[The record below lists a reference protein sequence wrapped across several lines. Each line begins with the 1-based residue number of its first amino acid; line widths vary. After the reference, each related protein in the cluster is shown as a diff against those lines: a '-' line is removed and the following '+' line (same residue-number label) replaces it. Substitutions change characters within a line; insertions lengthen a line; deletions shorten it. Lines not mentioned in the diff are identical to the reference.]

1 MGGRT
6 YRYYNF
12 REYEGGAFSRYL
24 EEMAGKGWYIDGY
37 VFDGV
42 WRFRKGKP
50 SNRHYNAILMPGS
63 SNVDIDESGDT
74 AAHWGRLKSEAP
86 DFVWLFFPAVRVWTA
101 RTTGT
106 PGRSFIRRTKLWFL
120 SRPTRRFVWR
130 TREEL
135 HFPGERCWGSCL

>member
-74 AAHWGRLKSEAP
+74 AAPWGRLKSEA
-86 DFVWLFFPAVRVWTA
+86 A
-101 RTTGT
+101 
-106 PGRSFIRRTKLWFL
+106 
-120 SRPTRRFVWR
+120 
-130 TREEL
+130 
-135 HFPGERCWGSCL
+135 

>member
-63 SNVDIDESGDT
+63 SNVDISESGDT
-74 AAHWGRLKSEAP
+74 AAHWGRLKSEA
-86 DFVWLFFPAVRVWTA
+86 A
-101 RTTGT
+101 
-106 PGRSFIRRTKLWFL
+106 
-120 SRPTRRFVWR
+120 
-130 TREEL
+130 
-135 HFPGERCWGSCL
+135 

>member
-37 VFDGV
+37 VFDSV

-50 SNRHYNAILMPGS
+50 SKRRYNAVLMPGS
-63 SNVDIDESGDT
+63 SSVDIDESGDT
-74 AAHWGRLKSEAP
+74 KMFR
-86 DFVWLFFPAVRVWTA
+86 DFVPRRAGFWNTEESSGRFFIPRMRVCCRSKRIPAQN
-101 RTTGT
+101 
-106 PGRSFIRRTKLWFL
+106 SKLSGIL
-120 SRPTRRFVWR
+120 
-130 TREEL
+130 
-135 HFPGERCWGSCL
+135 